1 MGNWLIFQC
10 LGRSLRLVLSLPD
23 RVSRTVVLFKYSS
36 LGECRN
42 GEILNEVRI
51 AFRKEG
57 SLESR
62 RQ

>member
-10 LGRSLRLVLSLPD
+10 LGSSLRLALSLPD

-42 GEILNEVRI
+42 GENLNEVRI
-51 AFRKEG
+51 ALRKEG

-62 RQ
+62 RH